1 MKIVHLVT
9 STTGGAAQAAVRLH
23 ESLSENDCDS
33 KIFSIARRA
42 SNKVNVPVVEQKVA
56 PILRLG
62 SSALT
67 LIQEKVIQKSV
78 YPVSPVSIDLLDWS
92 NSEIESADLL
102 HLHAF
107 YNLVSVQSFLSRYP
121 HKRKVVTLHDERF
134 FTGGC
139 HYKME
144 CEQIN
149 NGCQHCPQV
158 RIPFRPIVA
167 KQRHNVNELIR
178 ENLDITFVC
187 PSLWIMKRAMSAFP
201 ELSRT
206 HFEQIY
212 NPIPHVASSLIEIPT
227 RANRISFGF
236 IAQDLD
242 NPFKCLNLLLAAFK
256 KVTEKRPDKYTL
268 TLVGNSRSNYST
280 EHSNITQQ
288 AVTSTIELQKVL
300 NTIDVLVIPS
310 AHDNLP
316 NVLGEALMSGAG
328 LIGSN
333 VGGIPE
339 IVDKFSQTLFESG
352 DQAGL
357 VEAMLNY
364 ELSDRSVLQEM
375 AKSVFSY
382 QSIAK
387 KMINV
392 YSKTP

>member
-1 MKIVHLVT
+1 MKIVHLIT
-9 STTGGAAQAAVRLH
+9 STTGGAAQAALRLH
-23 ESLSENDCDS
+23 ESLLENDCNS
-33 KIFSIARRA
+33 KIFSIARRVR
-42 SNKVNVPVVEQKVA
+42 NKAKTPIVEQQVG

-62 SSALT
+62 SSVLT

-78 YPVSPVSIDLLDWS
+78 YPVSPISLDLMDWS
-92 NSEIESADLL
+92 NSEIESADVL

-107 YNLVSVQSFLSRYP
+107 YNLLSVQSFLSRYP
-121 HKRKVVTLHDERF
+121 HKKKVVTLHDERF

-139 HYKME
+139 HHKME

-158 RIPFRPIVA
+158 RTPFRPIVT
-167 KQRHNVNELIR
+167 KQRHDVNVLIK

-187 PSLWIMKRAMSAFP
+187 PSLWIMKCAMAAFP
-201 ELSRT
+201 ELSSI
-206 HFEQIY
+206 HFKQIY
-212 NPIPHVASSLIEIPT
+212 NPIPFVANPPIKLPIQ
-227 RANRISFGF
+227 ANRINFGF

-242 NPFKCLNLLLAAFK
+242 NPLKGLNLLLGAFK
-256 KVTEKRPDKYTL
+256 KVTELRPDKYTL
-268 TLVGNSRSNYST
+268 TLVGKSKSNYST
-280 EHSNITQQ
+280 EHSNISQQ
-288 AVTSTIELQKVL
+288 VITSSSELQKL
-300 NTIDVLVIPS
+300 LSAIDALVIPS
-310 AHDNLP
+310 AYDNLP
-316 NVLGEALMSGAG
+316 NVLGEALMSGVS

-339 IVDKFSQTLFESG
+339 ILKTFSQTLFESG

-357 VEAMLNY
+357 IQAMLNY
-364 ELSDRSVLQEM
+364 ELSDRSNLQEM